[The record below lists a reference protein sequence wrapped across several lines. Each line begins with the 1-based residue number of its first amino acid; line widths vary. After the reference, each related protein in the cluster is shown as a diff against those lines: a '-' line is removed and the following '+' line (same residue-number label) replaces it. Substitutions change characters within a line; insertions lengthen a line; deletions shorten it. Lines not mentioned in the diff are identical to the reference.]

1 MAKKLDFSILDSLW
15 ARETPENEE
24 KQTLYGRNQ
33 SGNIIYQKN
42 TETGLSGANFAV
54 DNFQNEEEK
63 APIQPDGAIFDRS
76 QEIIAQARM
85 AYHFYGQNT
94 RAAEEDCTRILKG
107 VRAGEDPV
115 TLLLIASH
123 AISSMTGNRLFY
135 SQVSDDIKTIWGD
148 GLERPAALISDLK
161 ETQERLSRLRSA
173 EARAKTKEEA
183 ARIHGAIVAHKNRI
197 AELETLLPK
206 TKRA

>member
-1 MAKKLDFSILDSLW
+1 MTVKLDFTKINEIG
-15 ARETPENEE
+15 RGKTTENEE
-24 KQTLYGRNQ
+24 KWPLYGRNQ
-33 SGNIIYQKN
+33 SGNIIYQKDP
-42 TETGLSGANFAV
+42 ETGLSGANSAV
-54 DNFQNEEEK
+54 DNSQNEEEK
-63 APIQPDGAIFDRS
+63 APIQPDSARFDKL

-148 GLERPAALISDLK
+148 GLERPAALISDLR
-161 ETQERLSRLRSA
+161 ETKERLSRLRSA